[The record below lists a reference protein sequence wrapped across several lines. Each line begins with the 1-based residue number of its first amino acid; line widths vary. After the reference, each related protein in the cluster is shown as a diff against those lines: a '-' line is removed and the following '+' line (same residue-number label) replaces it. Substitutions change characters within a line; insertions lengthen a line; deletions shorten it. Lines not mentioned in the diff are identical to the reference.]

1 MLETELKTFTI
12 DDLFSLWQPII
23 RVPLHISPDGTVL
36 LISVQRLKKANDT
49 GTDQSFTKE
58 GIPREMVGSR
68 VRMVETATG
77 TVRDPFPENWTSWG
91 AQWSPDGSKWVAY
104 VHTGEQLGLAIWEKA
119 SEDYRLLPPMA
130 IRPFFG
136 FEIPSWDKDSQSV
149 VVKLQ
154 ATSEQEQQAQTSSS
168 AETADEGPARV
179 FIYDPSAEN
188 TDTKEQ
194 EPLPGWANGYIC
206 NLARIDVTSGE
217 VQMLAQDWRVIGWKV
232 APTEDEV
239 AVLRY
244 VESDSRLQQFYF
256 DLHILPLDGGAPR
269 VVAQYIPQEYGTNF
283 SWSPDSRFLAY
294 TTEVRGSP
302 DQLFVVE
309 ASGQHEP
316 IALVPEGT
324 TLKVTD
330 EYEPPLWSND
340 SSKLYCLSR
349 QGCWEFARD
358 GGTTY
363 RSLQIQHSEYDMVG
377 WMQPRTTTQLWQ
389 PMPDHIYGLVR
400 SARTKMAGLALF
412 SFNQDT
418 EPQILDTF
426 PRQFNDIPFSVEVDV
441 ERSRI
446 YLAVE
451 GNELAGE
458 LWQFQDGYDQH
469 RSMAVLNPQLRN
481 KALGDSRLIT
491 YRTLDGQERH
501 AALLLPPGYREG
513 QQVPVI
519 VEIYGGSRQS
529 NQLHT
534 FGISHS
540 IINGHQLASRG
551 FAVLYPDMP
560 MEDRN
565 PAQQLPGLVLPAVQR
580 LIDLKIAD
588 PERVG
593 LMGQSYGG
601 YGTLALLTQSKLFS
615 AAIAC
620 SGFSDLIG
628 TYLSMRS
635 NGADHWLGW
644 CESGQGRMGGTLWEK
659 RDSYI
664 ENSPIFYLDR
674 VQTPVLLVCGTEDK
688 GAPEQAEAVFVG
700 LRRLKKPA
708 ELRQYQGEGHW
719 SGSWGE
725 RSYRDL
731 SERILSWFDE
741 HLNP

>member
-1 MLETELKTFTI
+1 MIKTEPETFTL
-12 DDLFSLWQPII
+12 DDLFALWQPTM
-23 RVPLHISPDGTVL
+23 RVPLHLSPDGTTL
-36 LISVQRLKKANDT
+36 LINVQRLKKANDT

-68 VRMVETATG
+68 VRMVETASG
-77 TVRDPFPENWTSWG
+77 TTRDPFPESWTSWG
-91 AQWSPDGSKWVAY
+91 AQWSPDGARWIAY
-104 VHTGEQLGLAIWEKA
+104 VYTGEQLGLVVWERS
-119 SEDYRLLPPMA
+119 SESYRLLPPMA

-136 FEIPSWDKDSQSV
+136 FEIPSWNKDSQSV

-154 ATSEQEQQAQTSSS
+154 ATSEQKQPAQTSDS

-179 FIYDPSAEN
+179 FVYDPSAEN

-194 EPLPGWANGYIC
+194 EALPGWANGYIC
-206 NLARIDVTSGE
+206 NLARVDVTSGE
-217 VQMLAQDWRVIGWKV
+217 VQLLAQDWHVIGWKV
-232 APTEDEV
+232 APSRDEV

-256 DLHILPLDGGAPR
+256 DLHILPLDGSAPR
-269 VVAQYIPQEYGTNF
+269 VVARHIPQGYGTNF

-309 ASGQHEP
+309 SSGQHEP
-316 IALVPEGT
+316 AALVPEGCE
-324 TLKVTD
+324 LKVTD
-330 EYEPPLWSND
+330 EYEPPLWSHD
-340 SSKLYCLSR
+340 SNKLYCMTGE
-349 QGCWEFARD
+349 GCWEFARD
-358 GGTTY
+358 GGRSY
-363 RSLQIQHSEYDMVG
+363 RSLQTQHSEYELVG
-377 WMQPRTTTQLWQ
+377 WMQPRNTAQLWQ
-389 PMPDHIYGLVR
+389 PISDHIYGLVR
-400 SARTKMAGLALF
+400 SEHTKMAGLALF
-412 SFNQDT
+412 SFDQDT
-418 EPQILDTF
+418 DPQILDTF
-426 PRQFNDIPFSVEVDV
+426 PRQFSDLPFAVEVDV
-441 ERSRI
+441 ERARI

-451 GNELAGE
+451 GNEHAAE
-458 LWQFQDGYDQH
+458 LWQFQNGYKQH
-469 RSMAVLNPQLRN
+469 RSLTILNQQLRD

-501 AALLLPPGYREG
+501 AALLLPRGYQEG

-519 VEIYGGSRQS
+519 VEIYGGSMQS
-529 NQLHT
+529 NKLHN
-534 FGISHS
+534 FGISQM

-551 FAVLYPDMP
+551 FAVLYPDIP

-565 PAQQLPGLVLPAVQR
+565 PASQLPGLVLPAVQR
-580 LIDLKIAD
+580 LIDLKITE
-588 PERVG
+588 PGRIG

-620 SGFSDLIG
+620 AGFSSLIG
-628 TYLSMRS
+628 AYLSMRS

-659 RDSYI
+659 RDTYI

-674 VQTPVLLVCGTEDK
+674 VQTPLLLVCGTEDR
-688 GAPEQAEAVFVG
+688 GAQEQAEAVFVG
-700 LRRLKKPA
+700 LRRLKKPV
-708 ELRQYQGEGHW
+708 ELRKYQGEGHW
-719 SGSWGE
+719 SGTWGE

-731 SERILSWFDE
+731 SDRILSWFDQ
-741 HLNP
+741 HLNT